1 MIAWTDC
8 ISDPPTYID
17 CSFHSDQSVNWE
29 VMEAWVDPDTPL
41 QWTHSSRMMATR
53 KTIVFRYDR
62 GHIRHIRTSHAIHL
76 PGLVPTWKIKAAR
89 ILLMLILCHRCH
101 IKKRC
106 HLCAMSYWRVFNWFR
121 CFSSDI
127 SLTNLQAKRT
137 HFNEQSAFDAIG
149 SISHSL
155 LPVNLLSSLDANVW
169 WILLK
174 VSCSRIAGS
183 NLIIDRGVLFGFR
196 ASSLQQYLIML
207 NTVEGV
213 HCVQKILRVWYPL
226 IIWMIL
232 SFMYLS
238 SRNPFARERT
248 WVLVC
253 AQKWPRHLIINS
265 SCPRQA

>member
-1 MIAWTDC
+1 MQTHHYSEPIRREWWQQGKR
-8 ISDPPTYID
+8 S
-17 CSFHSDQSVNWE
+17 CSGMTE
-29 VMEAWVDPDTPL
+29 DTFDTFARHML
-41 QWTHSSRMMATR
+41 FICRDWFQHGRSRLH
-53 KTIVFRYDR
+53 VSY
-62 GHIRHIRTSHAIHL
+62 
-76 PGLVPTWKIKAAR
+76 
-89 ILLMLILCHRCH
+89 MLILCHRCH

-226 IIWMIL
+226 IIWMIS